1 MSTLKGDRIEA
12 AGSVRPKIHT
22 WFHEASNTACHCIID
37 PATKH
42 CAVVDSVLDFDYAAA
57 CTHTEFA
64 DAIVAY
70 IKAEG
75 LTLDWL
81 LETHAHADHI
91 SAAPYIKRQLGG
103 KIGIGE
109 HIKDVQKVFGE
120 LFHDPSIPRDGNPFD
135 KLFADE
141 EAFAIGQLQAYAMH
155 TPGHTPAC
163 IVYVVGDSAFVGDTL
178 FMPDYGTAR
187 CDFPG
192 GDAHILYRSV
202 HKIFALP
209 PQTKLYMCHDYMPG
223 GREPRWVCT
232 VQEQR
237 EGNVQIHEGVRE
249 DDFVAFRKQRDAKL
263 SAPALILPSVQVN
276 VRAGDMPP
284 PESNGV
290 SYLKIPINV
299 FGR

>member
-1 MSTLKGDRIEA
+1 MSTLKNDRIDAEA
-12 AGSVRPKIHT
+12 SVRPKVHT
-22 WFHEASNTACHCIID
+22 WFHAPSNTACHCIID
-37 PATKH
+37 PVTKH

-70 IKAEG
+70 IQAEG

-91 SAAPYIKRQLGG
+91 SAAPYIKTQLGG

-120 LFHDPSIPRDGNPFD
+120 LFHDPSIPRDGSPFD

-141 EAFAIGQLQAYAMH
+141 ETFAIGQLQAHAMH

-163 IVYVVGDSAFVGDTL
+163 IVYVVGDCAFVGDTL

-237 EGNVQIHEGVRE
+237 EGNVQIHEGVAE

-276 VRAGDMPP
+276 VRAGHMPP
-284 PESNGV
+284 SESNGV